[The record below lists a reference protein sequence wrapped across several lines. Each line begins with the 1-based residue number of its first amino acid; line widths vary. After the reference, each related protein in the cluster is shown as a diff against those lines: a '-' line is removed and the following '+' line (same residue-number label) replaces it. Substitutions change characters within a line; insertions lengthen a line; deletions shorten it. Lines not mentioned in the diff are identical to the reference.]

1 MIIISYI
8 FCISSYKNK
17 VENELPQ
24 NDIGKTSARVG

>member
-1 MIIISYI
+1 MIIISCI

-24 NDIGKTSARVG
+24 NDIVKTSSRVG